1 MLHPTPPSV
10 FSRSTPWWPYREKCY
25 ILNGAFFMSALYVRL
40 SVEVG
45 LRISFALVI
54 KDPRI
59 VQYKNSLRHRRSGA
73 SVRDEQRSRKKHGL
87 RCRRRNGQDR
97 RHKRKRYWG
106 MWKRDG
112 FSLEC
117 GSSGCK
123 HHSSKR
129 SLTYQSHFPHR
140 KTLDICDSYIQGDL
154 TRLRSSIKLQDGE
167 SSKERIYA
175 RQNVMQS
182 PWEGGLRI

>member
-1 MLHPTPPSV
+1 
-10 FSRSTPWWPYREKCY
+10 
-25 ILNGAFFMSALYVRL
+25 
-40 SVEVG
+40 
-45 LRISFALVI
+45 
-54 KDPRI
+54 
-59 VQYKNSLRHRRSGA
+59 
-73 SVRDEQRSRKKHGL
+73 
-87 RCRRRNGQDR
+87 
-97 RHKRKRYWG
+97 

-123 HHSSKR
+123 DRISKR
-129 SLTYQSHFPHR
+129 SLTYQIHFPHR

>member
-1 MLHPTPPSV
+1 
-10 FSRSTPWWPYREKCY
+10 
-25 ILNGAFFMSALYVRL
+25 
-40 SVEVG
+40 
-45 LRISFALVI
+45 
-54 KDPRI
+54 
-59 VQYKNSLRHRRSGA
+59 
-73 SVRDEQRSRKKHGL
+73 
-87 RCRRRNGQDR
+87 
-97 RHKRKRYWG
+97 

-123 HHSSKR
+123 DRGSKR
-129 SLTYQSHFPHR
+129 SLTYQSHFPRR

-154 TRLRSSIKLQDGE
+154 TRLRSSIKFQDGE

-182 PWEGGLRI
+182 AWEGGLRI